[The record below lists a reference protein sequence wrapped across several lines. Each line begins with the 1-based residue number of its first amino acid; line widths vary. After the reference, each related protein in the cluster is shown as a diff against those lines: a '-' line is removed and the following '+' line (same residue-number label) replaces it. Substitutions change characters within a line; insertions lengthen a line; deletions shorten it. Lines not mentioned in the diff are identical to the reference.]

1 MSSAARP
8 AGEPADRPVS
18 RVSARAELIEDAGA
32 AAAAPEFFRS
42 PPFLGAEGVT
52 HTLRIES
59 GGDELL
65 VPLLVRPIPRTERR
79 DAVSP
84 YGYPGGTAR
93 DWEPI
98 DPGGIDWSGTGLVS
112 VFLRDAVG
120 ARPILAGGRERGTVL
135 VADPGKGLRLRKS
148 LRYEIRRNAR
158 EGYRVESVRGPE
170 ASDEQRSGFEAAYAE
185 SMSRAGASERY
196 RFDSAYFQGV
206 LGSEQGWLF
215 LARAGDGQIAA
226 GAIAGLSDRH
236 LHYYLSGTRDAHR
249 GDSPSKNVLA
259 VMIELAHQLGLP
271 LNLGGGFRPGDQ
283 LESFKRGF
291 SNAQASFTCH
301 EIVCDP
307 GTYEK
312 LGAPAGGGAD
322 FFPRYRLASR

>member
-1 MSSAARP
+1 MT
-8 AGEPADRPVS
+8 
-18 RVSARAELIEDAGA
+18 ARAELVEDAGA

-42 PPFLGAEGVT
+42 PPFLAAEGVT

-59 GGDELL
+59 GGGELL
-65 VPLLVRPIPRTERR
+65 VPLLVRPIAGTQRH

-98 DPGGIDWSGTGLVS
+98 DPGEIDWYETRLVS
-112 VFLRDAVG
+112 IFLRDAVG
-120 ARPILAGGRERGTVL
+120 TRPILSGGRGRGGVL
-135 VADPGKGLRLRKS
+135 VADPRRGLRLRKS

-170 ASDEQRSGFEAAYAE
+170 ANDEQRSGFEAAYAE
-185 SMSRAGASERY
+185 SMARAGASERY
-196 RFDSAYFQGV
+196 LFDSAYFRGV
-206 LGSEQGWLF
+206 LASEQSWLF
-215 LARAGDGQIAA
+215 LARATYGQIAA
-226 GAIAGLSDRH
+226 GAIAGLSDGH
-236 LHYYLSGTRDAHR
+236 LHYFLSGTRDSRR

-283 LESFKRGF
+283 LEAFKHGF
-291 SNAQASFTCH
+291 SNAQAAFTCH

-307 GTYEK
+307 GAYEE
-312 LGAPAGGGAD
+312 LGAGAGGDAD
-322 FFPRYRLASR
+322 FFPRYRAAS